1 MNKKQMGW
9 GIGLLVAMIIVG
21 SGPAMAQTLYWGG
34 GTNDISNG
42 TALPQSDA
50 GLSGTWTGSTKN
62 WATNSSGTAYTNS
75 ISGAS
80 INLVGLNTSA
90 SATITV
96 QGSPTIS
103 SIMANLDLTSG
114 YWPTYTMTATSPQVL
129 TLAGANVF
137 INSVA
142 FHEATREMLF
152 FPNVQLAG
160 TATLNALGYGM
171 IEIQSASDAY
181 SGSVNVGNYGS
192 GYGFRINNGSM
203 HSVPAFNVSTYELGP
218 ARPAA
223 TPVLRVENSTAG
235 VINQLADNAI
245 ISMNQGIF
253 QYIGRGNN
261 GGAIS
266 QETIGKITVNGF
278 GRLDLGSINSGSSAN
293 PKLVL
298 SDSTAGLDRG
308 TAGRGALVVS
318 TSSGSPLTDI
328 VVSNG
333 VPIGTLLPWIMTDN
347 AQFMQLNAS
356 MVLVTVPATIAPS
369 DITTWLPSSDYQV
382 TAALANT
389 LAGDL
394 AINSLGF
401 KASATLTNAAN
412 GTLTI
417 ASGGVAVEN
426 STVTIMNGRL
436 TSGTD
441 QLYLLNGN
449 TPWYNLTLNCELTGN
464 MDVIQSGDSLV
475 YFGGASNNTYTG
487 TTYVSGANGLYLN
500 KSGSAVAIPGD
511 VVVENGSKLT
521 CNGSIPLAG
530 NCNAT
535 LKKGSY
541 LTINDAV
548 TVSHAGVMTI
558 SGGRLRGGN
567 VTTYKNT
574 HVGTGIQF
582 NGGWIC
588 HISGGNGTFSL
599 DTDVGYASASV
610 DQARWERYSTGSMP
624 INLDGGNRTFSI
636 AKSVNLATGT
646 PEMVVDLVVA
656 NGTGGA
662 GSITKNGAGV
672 LQFTTSNTYTGGTTV
687 NNGTLQVSAITATAQ
702 SGLKATVNNNGG
714 NSYNV
719 TFLEPI
725 AHGFVIG
732 QPISSAMLGAGSA
745 IQKINNDYEISVTVG
760 GNTTALATDI
770 AVSAVARSGN
780 LGTGA
785 VVVTN
790 TGTLLLDAGI
800 VVSNT
805 ITASSGG
812 TLVVNGTIVGKT
824 SVTNSG
830 SLRGTGTI
838 NGALDL
844 TGGALVANLLSDTTC
859 DQLTV
864 GLGSNVTLSASTMV
878 TVTNFPGTF
887 TPRAGN
893 SWTLLQCTGGGTI
906 SGTLPAVGNGYS
918 LQTAS
923 GNTQL
928 NLVFPRRALI
938 MYIQ

>member
-1 MNKKQMGW
+1 MNRKLLGL

-42 TALPQSDA
+42 TALPQTDA
-50 GLSGTWTGSTKN
+50 GLSGTWNGSTKN
-62 WATNSSGTAYTNS
+62 WATNSSGTAYTNF
-75 ISGAS
+75 ISGAT
-80 INLVGLNTSA
+80 INFDGLNTSA
-90 SATITV
+90 HALITV
-96 QGSPTIS
+96 QGSFTIS
-103 SIMANLDLTSG
+103 GIMANLELTPS

-129 TLAGANVF
+129 TFAGTNVY
-137 INSVA
+137 INSIA
-142 FHEATREMLF
+142 FHDGAREMRF
-152 FPNVQLAG
+152 YPNVQLAG

-171 IEIQSASDAY
+171 IEIDSASDAY
-181 SGSVNVGNYGS
+181 SGPVNVGNYGS
-192 GYGFRINNGSM
+192 GNGFWLNDGSM
-203 HSVPAFNVSTYELGP
+203 HSVPSFNVSTYELGP
-218 ARPAA
+218 GRSAA
-223 TPVLRVENSTAG
+223 TPVLRVQNSSAG
-235 VINQLADNAI
+235 VVNRLADNAV
-245 ISMNQGIF
+245 ISLNQGIF

-261 GGAIS
+261 GAAIS

-278 GRLDLGSINSGSSAN
+278 GMLNLSSINSGSSAN
-293 PKLVL
+293 PQLVL
-298 SDSTAGLDRG
+298 SDATAGLDQG

-318 TSSGSPLTDI
+318 TSGGSPLTDI

-333 VPIGTLLPWIMTDN
+333 LPIETLLPWIMTDN
-347 AQFMQLNAS
+347 AQFMKLNAS
-356 MVLVTVPATIAPS
+356 KVLVTVPSTTAPA
-369 DITTWLPSSDYQV
+369 DITMWGPGNDYKV
-382 TAALANT
+382 TGALNNT

-394 AINSLGF
+394 SINSLGF
-401 KASATLTNAAN
+401 IAAATLNNAAN

-417 ASGGVAVEN
+417 ASGGMALAN
-426 STVTIMNGRL
+426 STVTIANGKL
-436 TSGTD
+436 TSGTN
-441 QLYLLNGN
+441 QLYLMNGN
-449 TPWYNLTLNCELTGN
+449 LPWYNLTLNCELTGN
-464 MDVIQSGDSLV
+464 MDVIQSGDSLLF
-475 YFGGASNNTYTG
+475 FGGASNNTYTG

-521 CNGSIPLAG
+521 CNGSMPLASS
-530 NCNAT
+530 CNAT

-558 SGGRLRGGN
+558 SGGRLLGGN
-567 VTTYKNT
+567 VTTYRNT

-588 HISGGNGTFSL
+588 HESGGNGIFSL
-599 DTDVGYASASV
+599 ETDVGYASTS
-610 DQARWERYSTGSMP
+610 DFQARWERYQSGIMP
-624 INLDGGNRTFSI
+624 INLDGSNRTFNI
-636 AKSVNLATGT
+636 AKSVTLAAGT
-646 PEMVVDLVVA
+646 PEMVVDLQIA

-662 GSITKNGAGV
+662 GSITKTGNGV
-672 LQFTTSNTYTGGTTV
+672 LQFTTTNTYTGGTTV
-687 NNGTLQVSAITATAQ
+687 NNGTVQVSSITAPAQ

-719 TFLEPI
+719 TFLDPI
-725 AHGFVIG
+725 AHSFVIG
-732 QPISSAMLGAGSA
+732 QPISSAMLGTSSF
-745 IQKINNDYEISVTVG
+745 IHKINNDNEINVTAG

-790 TGTLLLDAGI
+790 TGTLLLDAGV

-805 ITASSGG
+805 ITAISGG
-812 TLVVNGTIVGKT
+812 ALVVNGAIVGKT

-830 SLRGTGTI
+830 SLRGTGTL

-844 TGGALVANLLSDTTC
+844 SGGTLVANLLSDTTC

-864 GLGSNVTLSASTMV
+864 GLGSNVTLSASTSV
-878 TVTNFPGTF
+878 TVTNIPTF
-887 TPRAGN
+887 TPRAG
-893 SWTLLQCTGGGTI
+893 STWTLLRCTGGGTI
-906 SGTLPAVGNGYS
+906 SGALPAVGNGYS
-918 LQTAS
+918 LQTAA

-938 MYIQ
+938 MYIE